1 MACVP
6 SFGLTNPDNLTE
18 VIANPPSNNPASD
31 VPPPALLSNAIP
43 DWQQNARALDALV
56 DQLRTT
62 AQNSGRYSLTQLV
75 QEI

>member
-43 DWQQNARALDALV
+43 DWQQTPELSTL
-56 DQLRTT
+56 
-62 AQNSGRYSLTQLV
+62 SLTSFGQLHR
-75 QEI
+75 IPGGIP